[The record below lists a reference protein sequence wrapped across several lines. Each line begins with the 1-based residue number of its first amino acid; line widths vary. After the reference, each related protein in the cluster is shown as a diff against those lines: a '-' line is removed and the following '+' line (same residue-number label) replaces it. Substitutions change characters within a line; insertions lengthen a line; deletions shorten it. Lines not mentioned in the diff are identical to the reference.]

1 LNHIIKNLRKKL
13 INIDFIQDNQ
23 SFSKKG
29 TLRGTTLS
37 KPSLCK
43 TKLIRVLQGKIDVA
57 VDLRKDSL
65 TFGQSFTIY

>member
-1 LNHIIKNLRKKL
+1 M

-37 KPSLCK
+37 KPSLCTNK
-43 TKLIRVLQGKIDVA
+43 TNKSSTR
-57 VDLRKDSL
+57 
-65 TFGQSFTIY
+65 